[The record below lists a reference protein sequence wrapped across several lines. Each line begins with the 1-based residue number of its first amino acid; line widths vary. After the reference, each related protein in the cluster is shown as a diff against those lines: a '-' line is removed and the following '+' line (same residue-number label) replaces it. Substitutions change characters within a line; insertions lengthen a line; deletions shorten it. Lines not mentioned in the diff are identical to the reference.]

1 MEASTIIQV
10 VSNVGFPIAMS
21 ILLMFYM
28 RENDQKHDE
37 EVKNLREAIE
47 NNTIVMNKLID
58 KISSS

>member
-1 MEASTIIQV
+1 MDCSSIIQV
-10 VSNVGFPIAMS
+10 ISNVGFPIAMS

>member
-1 MEASTIIQV
+1 MEASNIIQV
-10 VSNVGFPIAMS
+10 ISNVGFPIAMS

>member
-1 MEASTIIQV
+1 MDYSSIIQV
-10 VSNVGFPIAMS
+10 ISNVGFPIAMS
-21 ILLMFYM
+21 ILLIFYM
-28 RENDQKHDE
+28 RENDEKHDE

>member
-1 MEASTIIQV
+1 MEATSIIQV

>member
-1 MEASTIIQV
+1 MPISEILKAITT
-10 VSNVGFPIAMS
+10 VGFPIAMS

>member
-1 MEASTIIQV
+1 MEASTIIQFI
-10 VSNVGFPIAMS
+10 SNVGFPIAIS

-37 EVKNLREAIE
+37 EIKNLREAIE

-58 KISSS
+58 KMASS

>member
-1 MEASTIIQV
+1 MEVTSIVQV

>member
-1 MEASTIIQV
+1 MEVTSIVQV

-37 EVKNLREAIE
+37 QVKNLREAIE

>member
-1 MEASTIIQV
+1 MDYSSIIQV
-10 VSNVGFPIAMS
+10 ISNVGFPIAMS

>member
-1 MEASTIIQV
+1 MEASSIIQV

-58 KISSS
+58 KMSST

>member
-1 MEASTIIQV
+1 MEASSIIQV

>member
-1 MEASTIIQV
+1 MEASSIVQI